1 MTDFFTN
8 SEAVE
13 KEKVDVEAPAFSLT
27 KVAALI
33 GVIVAGFG
41 VAGAKIEDVAAVKVA
56 AIGGAA
62 LVLVAYFGVA
72 AVDLIVRQRA
82 AEAKLR
88 WPSGSEG
95 EATATVKDD
104 SQLLLLP
111 DRQGL
116 VLQKKHNGV
125 EYEVV
130 CALAEG
136 SKVKLVAQADGQVP
150 LEPIFKP
157 PT

>member
-1 MTDFFTN
+1 VAGVTDFFAN
-8 SEAVE
+8 NDV
-13 KEKVDVEAPAFSLT
+13 KEDIETPAFSLT
-27 KVAALI
+27 KVSALI

-88 WPSGSEG
+88 WPDGGGG
-95 EATATVKDD
+95 EAAAPANGD
-104 SQLLLLP
+104 SQQLLLP
-111 DRQGL
+111 DREGL

-136 SKVKLVAQADGQVP
+136 SKVTLVARADGQSP
-150 LEPIFKP
+150 LEPTFKP
-157 PT
+157 RA